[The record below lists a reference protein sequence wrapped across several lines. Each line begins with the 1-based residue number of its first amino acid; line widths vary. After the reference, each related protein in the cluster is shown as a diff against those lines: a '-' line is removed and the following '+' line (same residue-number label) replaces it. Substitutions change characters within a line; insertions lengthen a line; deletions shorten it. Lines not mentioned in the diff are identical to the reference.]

1 MLHCSMKRKRQRC
14 AKVPRIFDAP
24 IVAPI
29 AIARFDTPQVWELA
43 RRRRPGS
50 RRRRAVAANFTHFSL
65 TTAKDR
71 NPAEGTPKI
80 RISPGSRRNEP
91 YPARR
96 IAAERVTKDCFSM
109 PFAAPL
115 AARAVAL
122 ALSASLA
129 FAASA
134 ALAETK
140 PAEKSKTDA
149 PAVKPELVG
158 SYGDWS
164 VFQSQSGK
172 NKVCYALAQPK
183 QRDPDDLKRDPGYAF
198 ISERPGEGARNEVSL
213 IMGFDVGAPSADSET
228 DSKDKKKSKLV
239 APTAV
244 VGDSSFD
251 LLPKGANLWV
261 KNAAQESALVAEM
274 RKGKTL
280 VVKASS
286 KKGNLTTDTYSLS
299 GFAQAIDRALKD
311 CPGG

>member
-1 MLHCSMKRKRQRC
+1 M
-14 AKVPRIFDAP
+14 P
-24 IVAPI
+24 I
-29 AIARFDTPQVWELA
+29 
-43 RRRRPGS
+43 
-50 RRRRAVAANFTHFSL
+50 
-65 TTAKDR
+65 
-71 NPAEGTPKI
+71 
-80 RISPGSRRNEP
+80 
-91 YPARR
+91 
-96 IAAERVTKDCFSM
+96 
-109 PFAAPL
+109 AAPL

-122 ALSASLA
+122 TLSAALA
-129 FAASA
+129 FAAGA

-140 PAEKSKTDA
+140 PADKTKADTSAAKDA
-149 PAVKPELVG
+149 PAAKPELVG

-164 VFQSQSGK
+164 VFHSLSGK

-183 QRDPDDLKRDPGYAF
+183 SRDPEDLKRDPGYAF
-198 ISERPGEGARNEVSL
+198 ISERPSEGARNEVSL
-213 IMGFDVGAPSADSET
+213 IMGFDVGAPSAD
-228 DSKDKKKSKLV
+228 DSGDNKDKKKEKSKLV

-274 RKGKTL
+274 RKGKSL
-280 VVKASS
+280 VVKATS

>member
-1 MLHCSMKRKRQRC
+1 
-14 AKVPRIFDAP
+14 
-24 IVAPI
+24 
-29 AIARFDTPQVWELA
+29 
-43 RRRRPGS
+43 
-50 RRRRAVAANFTHFSL
+50 
-65 TTAKDR
+65 
-71 NPAEGTPKI
+71 
-80 RISPGSRRNEP
+80 
-91 YPARR
+91 
-96 IAAERVTKDCFSM
+96 M

-122 ALSASLA
+122 ALSASFA
-129 FAASA
+129 FAAGA

-140 PAEKSKTDA
+140 PAEKSKTEA
-149 PAVKPELVG
+149 PAAKPELIG

-164 VFQSQSGK
+164 VFHSQSEK

-183 QRDPDDLKRDPGYAF
+183 SRDPDDLKRDPGYAF
-198 ISERPGEGARNEVSL
+198 ISERPGEGVRNEVSL
-213 IMGFDVGAPSADSET
+213 IMGFDVGAPGGDDSA
-228 DSKDKKKSKLV
+228 DSKDKKKDKKRELV

-280 VVKASS
+280 VVKATS